1 MWQVTV
7 WWTIKPCDFE
17 LMLLTLLNKVYLFF
31 SDTDNSEIEK
41 SIDHM
46 NILRKDKW
54 AVEGKIRKWV

>member
-1 MWQVTV
+1 
-7 WWTIKPCDFE
+7 
-17 LMLLTLLNKVYLFF
+17 MLLMLLNKVYFFF

-54 AVEGKIRKWV
+54 AVEGKIRK